1 VNTLLLWE
9 YGKPSGIIV
18 MGEIS
23 YLTIHELPAIGSE
36 AFIHH
41 GEFASTRANTAW
53 LHGYINSTLDQQA
66 ASYNNE
72 KH

>member
-1 VNTLLLWE
+1 
-9 YGKPSGIIV
+9 
-18 MGEIS
+18 MAEITD
-23 YLTIHELPAIGSE
+23 LTIHELPATGSE
-36 AFIHH
+36 GFIHH
-41 GEFASTRANTAW
+41 GEFASTRANTAL